1 MLLVCRSITVYHVK
15 PHGAMYNMA
24 ATHTGLAEAICR
36 GIREVDQNLILLA
49 PAGSEMFRAAKKFGL
64 RAAGEVF
71 ADRAYEED
79 GTLVPRR
86 KEGAVITEE
95 EVAIERVVGMV
106 KKGTVT
112 AVTGKEI
119 EVQADSI
126 CVHGDGPKALAFVK
140 RIRETLTEE
149 GVKICPLS
157 EIVQ

>member
-1 MLLVCRSITVYHVK
+1 
-15 PHGAMYNMA
+15 
-24 ATHTGLAEAICR
+24 
-36 GIREVDQNLILLA
+36 
-49 PAGSEMFRAAKKFGL
+49 MFRAAKKFGL

-79 GTLVPRR
+79 GTLVSRR

-157 EIVQ
+157 EIV